1 LKEDIKMKQMDAS
14 LQRAIHRLKDQGNER
29 VTSILR
35 ESAEVVGCYLAE
47 LGCGCVDLPR
57 GYKSIVL
64 HGFGGNPR
72 TYLVI
77 NGGDSPRT
85 AIIASPKPLWDAD
98 GSVLAADTE
107 QIRRFAQDVSSGLIE
122 SIAERAAG
130 AYQTR
135 LDEAGKLLGRKPPK
149 KFRRLGDLVGVT
161 VQ

>member
-1 LKEDIKMKQMDAS
+1 MKQMDAN

-47 LGCGCVDLPR
+47 LGCGCVGLPR

-64 HGFGGNPR
+64 HGFGGAPR

-77 NGGDSPRT
+77 EAGDSPRS
-85 AIIASPKPLWDAD
+85 AIVAAPRPLWDAD
-98 GSVLAADTE
+98 GTVMPADTE
-107 QIRRFAQDVSSGLIE
+107 QLRKFAQDVGNGLIE
-122 SIAERAAG
+122 AIAERAAG